1 MEFYDRVPKYP
12 GRVRLTPVSGQ
23 ANTYDMVRADE
34 PIVDGTPVDKA
45 LFESFNQDIEA
56 LVQRVDNKLFEASQR
71 VQVGDLVD
79 GTIIGVY
86 ESGVLVPFIK
96 AQNNYFEG
104 RVLVVRRDCVTE
116 DYLTDPGET
125 TFTNTRCY
133 RWLNNEYKSRLDP
146 ATQGVVTNVTIL
158 SLYEYYMKSVEG
170 IPQVGSNVPYFER
183 AERRIATLNG
193 TPTNYWTRSIDSTRN
208 NAAYITPDGGHLIA
222 KPNEFIAGIRPA
234 FSLPADFEVTAGVPS
249 TANTMATAEVI

>member
-1 MEFYDRVPKYP
+1 MEFRDRISTYP
-12 GRVRLTPVSGQ
+12 GRVLLKPVAGQ
-23 ANTYDMVRADE
+23 SNVYDMVRADE
-34 PIVDGTPVDKA
+34 PTEPGTPVNKA
-45 LFESFNQDIEA
+45 LFEGFHSEVAA
-56 LVQRVDNKLFEASQR
+56 LQQRVDNALFEMSQR
-71 VQVGDLVD
+71 VAVGSLTN
-79 GTIIGVY
+79 GTIIGLY
-86 ESGVLVPFIK
+86 ENGVLVPFIK
-96 AQNNYFEG
+96 AQDNYYEG
-104 RVLVVRRDCVTE
+104 RVLVVRKDCVTE

-133 RWLNNEYKSRLDP
+133 RWLNNEYKRLLDP

-158 SLYEYYMKSVEG
+158 SLYEYYMKSLEG

-183 AERRIATLNG
+183 VERRIATLNG

-222 KPNEFIAGIRPA
+222 KPDTFIAGIRPA
-234 FSLPADFEVTAGVPS
+234 FSLPADFEVTAGIPN